1 MFNRIIFN
9 KGKITNIIKR
19 AKGINIFIKS
29 KLKLTNKQLGISI
42 SCDGV
47 CLTLISYK
55 KGISEF
61 YLSNETIRK
70 SKFKKSNVG
79 DYVNLELPLK
89 YGQNISGHIC
99 QGHVD
104 TVSKVTN
111 LTNVDKST
119 IYEFSID
126 KKFYKFLVEKA
137 SILING
143 VSLTIAKIKKNKFEI
158 WVIPHTL
165 KLTNLAS
172 IKKNDLV
179 LIDSAAECD
188 GYASDIT
195 RTFPVDGKFTKE
207 QSEIYDL
214 VLSAQ
219 EKAIS
224 FIKPG
229 ITWDELHNLTVKIIS
244 EGLIKLGIIK
254 DSFENVIKNEMYKDF
269 YMHKTGHWLGLDVHD
284 VGEYENIKFLPGMVI
299 TVEPGIYID
308 QSNINVEKK
317 WRGIGVRIEDD
328 VLVTNNGSEVLTK
341 KLPKNRNDV
350 EKICKNN
357 G

>member
-1 MFNRIIFN
+1 MTKEELN
-9 KGKITNIIKR
+9 KEIE
-19 AKGINIFIKS
+19 
-29 KLKLTNKQLGISI
+29 KLKVSLEAHEEQVKDLSHDLKVATQRLEDCDKPKLTNKQLGISI

-79 DYVNLELPLK
+79 DFVNLELPLK

-165 KLTNLAS
+165 KLTNLAN

-179 LIDSAAECD
+179 NIEIDILSK
-188 GYASDIT
+188 Y
-195 RTFPVDGKFTKE
+195 VKKF
-207 QSEIYDL
+207 
-214 VLSAQ
+214 
-219 EKAIS
+219 
-224 FIKPG
+224 
-229 ITWDELHNLTVKIIS
+229 
-244 EGLIKLGIIK
+244 
-254 DSFENVIKNEMYKDF
+254 
-269 YMHKTGHWLGLDVHD
+269 
-284 VGEYENIKFLPGMVI
+284 
-299 TVEPGIYID
+299 
-308 QSNINVEKK
+308 INDKK
-317 WRGIGVRIEDD
+317 
-328 VLVTNNGSEVLTK
+328 
-341 KLPKNRNDV
+341 
-350 EKICKNN
+350 
-357 G
+357 